1 MSTIETA
8 PTRTIE
14 WLMAGDPAIR
24 WQVLR
29 DLLDAP
35 APQVRAERARV
46 ATEGFGA
53 TLLALQTS
61 DGRWGG
67 VAWNR
72 GWSSTMHALI
82 LLREFGV
89 DPDDPRVRAA
99 VTRVAAH
106 VTWAGCA
113 PPECDGHGFFAGE
126 IEPCINGQVAAAGA
140 CFRQDVHALV
150 RRLASEQLADGGWNC
165 DAEFGSTR
173 SSFNT
178 TLCVLEALLEY
189 RQAFGADATI
199 ATALARGHEYL
210 LERRLFRR
218 RSTGEVITFDRKM
231 GVESRTAQ
239 PSFTRFAF
247 PTWWHYDVLWAL
259 DYLRRAGV
267 APDSRVDEAAQLVA
281 DAAVDGRWSPTV
293 TYPGEMLLDL
303 GERDGQPS
311 RWITLRAL
319 RVLRWYRQK
328 R

>member
-1 MSTIETA
+1 MSTIEG
-8 PTRTIE
+8 PSTRTVE

-35 APQVRAERARV
+35 APQVRNERARI

-53 TLLALQTS
+53 TLLALQAS

-82 LLREFGV
+82 LLSEFGA

-99 VTRVAAH
+99 VDRVAAH
-106 VTWAGCA
+106 VTWTGCA
-113 PPECDGHGFFAGE
+113 PPECDGNAFFAGE
-126 IEPCINGQVAAAGA
+126 IEPCINGQVARVGA
-140 CFRQDVHALV
+140 HFRQDVHALIA
-150 RRLASEQLADGGWNC
+150 RLCREQLADGGWNC

-178 TLCVLEALLEY
+178 TLCVLEALREY
-189 RQAFGADATI
+189 RQTFGAAASI

-218 RSTGEVITFDRKM
+218 RSTGEVIAFDRKM
-231 GVESRTAQ
+231 GVESQAAT
-239 PSFTRFAF
+239 PSFTRVAF
-247 PTWWHYDVLWAL
+247 PTGWHYDVLWAL
-259 DYLRRAGV
+259 DYLRGAGV
-267 APDSRVDEAAQLVA
+267 APDPRVDEAVRLVRA
-281 DAAVDGRWSPTV
+281 AAVDGRWSPAV

-311 RWITLRAL
+311 RWLTLRAL
-319 RVLRWYRQK
+319 RVLRWHGQRG
-328 R
+328 